1 MSSVEMAAEK
11 TGAGGVEH
19 NPNEHDRQ
27 VRVVLSGHRASERS
41 FGREKLCKHK
51 YSSFCVDD
59 IYEEAKDKTNAETMV
74 AADTTDSLLP
84 IVANP
89 DPEENG
95 TKVAVQDK
103 ETTTMMVN
111 GLNGTAQ
118 QSDEANVK
126 YVYVRE
132 HEHMHHGHSHAHS
145 HIHSAPDSI
154 SSVGKSMSNCHFQ
167 KINKRQMDVVT
178 SNILKFKILVKLFR
192 FIGKHAVNI
201 AFSQVFIELTCIS
214 YFGEFCVKL
223 LRFLNIVFS
232 RNFFF
237 CF

>member
-11 TGAGGVEH
+11 TAVEN

-74 AADTTDSLLP
+74 AADTTDTLLP
-84 IVANP
+84 TGGGAP
-89 DPEENG
+89 DCEENG

-103 ETTTMMVN
+103 ETSVMAN
-111 GLNGTAQ
+111 GNAQ
-118 QSDEANVK
+118 PSDEANVK

-154 SSVGKSMSNCHFQ
+154 SSVGKLEKNCALEKNYRQIKWSRFFLSNFSLHGHFW
-167 KINKRQMDVVT
+167 
-178 SNILKFKILVKLFR
+178 
-192 FIGKHAVNI
+192 
-201 AFSQVFIELTCIS
+201 
-214 YFGEFCVKL
+214 
-223 LRFLNIVFS
+223 
-232 RNFFF
+232 
-237 CF
+237 

>member
-103 ETTTMMVN
+103 ETMMVN

-167 KINKRQMDVVT
+167 KINK
-178 SNILKFKILVKLFR
+178 NLVKLTR
-192 FIGKHAVNI
+192 FTLIYV
-201 AFSQVFIELTCIS
+201 ET
-214 YFGEFCVKL
+214 
-223 LRFLNIVFS
+223 IVFS
-232 RNFFF
+232 RVFFLF
-237 CF
+237 FIFEKIIFSK